1 VLTAG
6 AIMMPAPEGFVPN
19 GRIVQA
25 EAHLET
31 VLPLLADGD
40 AVITVMQDGCVVGIL
55 DRSSVIRALIDD
67 AVMTAK

>member
-1 VLTAG
+1 
-6 AIMMPAPEGFVPN
+6 
-19 GRIVQA
+19 
-25 EAHLET
+25 